1 MITDRLI
8 AQAYNDLRSK
18 CGGIKED
25 CFGLLYLEKEHKVPR
40 DKALNQIA
48 FGGNDYGIDGFH
60 FDEQRRNLYLFQ
72 FKYSDSHSQF
82 KGSLQRLIED
92 GMERIFAAPNKDQAK
107 NQILTQLRSCLIENR
122 SIIDQICFRFVFTG
136 DAEEAERSTVLDKL
150 REDLENKKFLIDQ
163 FFGDRDV

>member
-1 MITDRLI
+1 MINNRQID
-8 AQAYNDLRSK
+8 QAYSDLYST
-18 CGGIKED
+18 CGGVRED
-25 CFGLLYLEKEHKVPR
+25 YFGLLYLEQEHNVIR
-40 DKALNQIA
+40 EKAVNQIA
-48 FGGNDYGIDGFH
+48 FGGNDYGNDGFH

-72 FKYSDSHSQF
+72 FKYSDSHAQF

-136 DAEEAERSTVLDKL
+136 DAEEAERTTVLDKL
-150 REDLENKKFLIDQ
+150 RE
-163 FFGDRDV
+163 